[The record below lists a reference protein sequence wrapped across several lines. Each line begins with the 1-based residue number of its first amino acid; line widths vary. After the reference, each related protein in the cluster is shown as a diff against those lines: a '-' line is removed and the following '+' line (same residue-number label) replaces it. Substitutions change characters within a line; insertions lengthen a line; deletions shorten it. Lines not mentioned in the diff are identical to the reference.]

1 MVPGPR
7 ATSSP
12 GNLLEMKTDRPQ
24 PRPTESNYG
33 DEAHN
38 LFNLP
43 FDSDV
48 H

>member
-7 ATSSP
+7 AAVSP
-12 GNLLEMKTDRPQ
+12 GSLLEMNTDRPH
-24 PRPTESNYG
+24 PNLLKPKLGMGPS
-33 DEAHN
+33 N